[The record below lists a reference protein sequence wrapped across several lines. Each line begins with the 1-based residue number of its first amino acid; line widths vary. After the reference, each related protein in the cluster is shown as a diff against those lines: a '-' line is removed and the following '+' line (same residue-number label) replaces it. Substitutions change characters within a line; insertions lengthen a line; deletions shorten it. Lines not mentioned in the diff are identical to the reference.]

1 MTIRSRDRYCCSYCS
16 KTFPRSANL
25 TRHLRTHTG
34 EQPYVCK
41 FCNRSFSISSNL
53 QRHIRNIHKRERP
66 FRCTHCDKCFGQQ
79 TNLDRHMK
87 KHLSQLS
94 LTNSSSNIPLIS
106 STSFI
111 LNSNF
116 DENLPQ
122 NSTDDDDDDDEDDD
136 GSDLSDEEEEE
147 IDEEDEDVETN
158 SLSIDDT
165 VQQTV

>member
-1 MTIRSRDRYCCSYCS
+1 VRKPVKIVFFIHGNSNHFFLY
-16 KTFPRSANL
+16 F
-25 TRHLRTHTG
+25 LR

-87 KHLSQLS
+87 KHLTQSSSILS
-94 LTNSSSNIPLIS
+94 LANSSSNIPLIS

-122 NSTDDDDDDDEDDD
+122 NSTDDEDSSGLSDEDEDDDDDEED
-136 GSDLSDEEEEE
+136 
-147 IDEEDEDVETN
+147 IDEEDEDLETN

-165 VQQTV
+165 NEIAQQALST

>member
-1 MTIRSRDRYCCSYCS
+1 MISFS
-16 KTFPRSANL
+16 FF
-25 TRHLRTHTG
+25 LR

-94 LTNSSSNIPLIS
+94 LTNSSLNIPLIS

-122 NSTDDDDDDDEDDD
+122 NSTDDDEDDDEDED
-136 GSDLSDEEEEE
+136 GSGLSDEEEEE
-147 IDEEDEDVETN
+147 DIDEEDEDLETN

-165 VQQTV
+165 VQQTIST

>member
-1 MTIRSRDRYCCSYCS
+1 ML
-16 KTFPRSANL
+16 FFL
-25 TRHLRTHTG
+25 FVFLR

-94 LTNSSSNIPLIS
+94 SILSLTTSSSNIPLVPP
-106 STSFI
+106 TSFMFNSS
-111 LNSNF
+111 LN
-116 DENLPQ
+116 ENVPQ
-122 NSTDDDDDDDEDDD
+122 NSTDDDDED
-136 GSDLSDEEEEE
+136 SSVLTDEEEEE
-147 IDEEDEDVETN
+147 EQEEDEEEVYEEDEDLEANSLLIDETN
-158 SLSIDDT
+158 ET
-165 VQQTV
+165 VQQQQAVTSLA